1 MCMCVNEGW
10 LQLCRVVFVRA
21 FAVSQYEHLYVCRG
35 FEVVSQPCLSPPLS
49 RGENRVHGFCFH
61 EITLIC

>member
-1 MCMCVNEGW
+1 M
-10 LQLCRVVFVRA
+10 RA

-49 RGENRVHGFCFH
+49 HHGELDAHIESRRFLCGSQFH
-61 EITLIC
+61 FNLKA